1 MSIIDKVM
9 KSQDVTL
16 LQFKASWCKP
26 CERMQPVMD
35 ALDPQL
41 LIDIQ
46 PLDMDNEDVSQ
57 MAQHFGVRTIPC
69 FVLVQG
75 GQEISSYRS
84 SADLPTMKK
93 WLKDYLVP

>member
-16 LQFKASWCKP
+16 LQFKANWCKP
-26 CERMQPVMD
+26 CQQMQPVID
-35 ALDPQL
+35 ALDPEL

-46 PLDMDNEDVSQ
+46 PLDTDNEDVSQ
-57 MAQHFGVRTIPC
+57 LAQYFGVRTIPC

-75 GQEISSYRS
+75 GVELSSQRS